1 MLMPRNYRPAVSAG
15 TLDPR
20 LPIKIR
26 GGAGGGERMQGGRQ
40 ARPNTVAFAS
50 CDIAHKHPLS
60 RVASS
65 HRDHRE
71 CRLEKRSRRVQREKK
86 IRVDVAD

>member
-26 GGAGGGERMQGGRQ
+26 GGAGGGRREDGRE
-40 ARPNTVAFAS
+40 AS
-50 CDIAHKHPLS
+50 ASKHGRFRIP
-60 RVASS
+60 
-65 HRDHRE
+65 
-71 CRLEKRSRRVQREKK
+71 
-86 IRVDVAD
+86 